1 MKLTSEEEL
10 KTIDTLTQD
19 QRLHTKG
26 FFNLWS
32 QSSSLPNANI
42 FLSFQTVQ
50 NIHKSFANPFYELS
64 PQKPHVT
71 QEEFPSLN
79 KRESRPHQR
88 GRKEDFTESESL
100 HNEVKGDPLSLLQR
114 CIENTYLPTSAPF
127 FEVGPK
133 LKLYPKKPPKQ
144 RKPP

>member
-19 QRLHTKG
+19 QRLHTKW

-50 NIHKSFANPFYELS
+50 TIHKSFANPFYELF
-64 PQKPHVT
+64 PQKPHAT

-79 KRESRPHQR
+79 KKESKPHQR
-88 GRKEDFTESESL
+88 GRKEDSKEPKFL
-100 HNEVKGDPLSLLQR
+100 HNKEEGDPPSLLQR
-114 CIENTYLPTSAPF
+114 GIENTY
-127 FEVGPK
+127 
-133 LKLYPKKPPKQ
+133 
-144 RKPP
+144 

>member
-19 QRLHTKG
+19 QRLRTKG

-42 FLSFQTVQ
+42 FISLQIVQ

-64 PQKPHVT
+64 P
-71 QEEFPSLN
+71 
-79 KRESRPHQR
+79 
-88 GRKEDFTESESL
+88 
-100 HNEVKGDPLSLLQR
+100 
-114 CIENTYLPTSAPF
+114 
-127 FEVGPK
+127 
-133 LKLYPKKPPKQ
+133 
-144 RKPP
+144 